1 MPATKAHRVVA
12 VAVAVPI
19 LLWSLT
25 GIIFLTKP
33 GYGEAYETL
42 LPKTHPMPDALSI
55 KPQVHWD
62 EVRLF
67 RTILGDH
74 LLVRQGSTWQHLEPV
89 TGKNKPDPSEED
101 IVLLVGDAISANL
114 ARYGKISAY
123 RNGTVTTDTGIE
135 ITLDW
140 SRMALAQQG
149 RDTRLIDL
157 LYKIHY
163 LQWLGNKKPD
173 KILGILGLFLLI
185 ALFATGLSL
194 LLGKKGK

>member
-1 MPATKAHRVVA
+1 MPATKVHRIVA
-12 VAVAVPI
+12 VTVAIPI

-42 LPKTHPMPDALSI
+42 LLKTHPMPDALSV
-55 KPQVHWD
+55 KTKAHWN

-74 LLVRQGSTWQHLEPV
+74 LMVRQAHTWQHLDPT
-89 TGKNKPDPSEED
+89 TGKQRPYPSEQD
-101 IVLLVGDAISANL
+101 IMLLVGDAISANL
-114 ARYGKISAY
+114 DRYGNISAF
-123 RNGTVTTDTGIE
+123 NSGSITTDTGIE

-140 SRMALAQQG
+140 NRMRLAQQG

-163 LQWLGNKKPD
+163 PQWLGSKKPD
-173 KILGILGLFLLI
+173 KILGIVGLFLLI
-185 ALFATGLSL
+185 VLFGTGLGL
-194 LLGKKGK
+194 LLGKKEQ